1 MINKAE
7 IENLKNWYFLN
18 PDYPIKR
25 SDLITA
31 IMESLGD
38 DEAEILE
45 YIKDGDKY
53 RKSFLALASEEFS
66 KKFTNA
72 DEMIK
77 EIKKID
83 AKIYI

>member
-1 MINKAE
+1 MINKND

-53 RKSFLALASEEFS
+53 RKSFLALASEEIS
-66 KKFTNA
+66 KKFNNA

-77 EIKKID
+77 EIENH
-83 AKIYI
+83 